1 MSDEAA
7 VGQPESLIRT
17 PRVTL
22 GFIPRER
29 FSWAARS
36 LKNVLATPAGLDYH
50 LVIVDCAIPER
61 YRREIEA
68 LVAGRDNVEFIRLDH
83 HVMPNESRHLVNEVS
98 QTEYTAM
105 LENDNY
111 VAPNWLGALVEA
123 CDEFDATLQLRLA
136 VRDSNGDSNPGGRR

>member
-1 MSDEAA
+1 M
-7 VGQPESLIRT
+7 

-22 GFIPRER
+22 GFVPRER

-36 LKNVLATPAGLDYH
+36 LRNLLETPAGIDYH

-61 YRREIEA
+61 YRAEIET

-83 HVMPNESRHLVNEVS
+83 HVMPNESRHLVTMIS
-98 QTEYTAM
+98 HTEYTAL

-111 VAPNWLGALVEA
+111 VEPNWLGALVGRA
-123 CDEFDATLQLRLA
+123 
-136 VRDSNGDSNPGGRR
+136 GRRLRRIRRHDVGAPDHGARRLPR